1 MDEAEIER
9 FRQELLRLRTDLQAL
24 DKESEE
30 AEKPVELDQA
40 RVGRL
45 SRMDAMQGQQMARE
59 AARRRQYRLQMIE
72 GALRRM
78 DAGDYG
84 YCTQCG
90 EEIDIRRLE
99 FDPANPRCIK
109 CAE

>member
-84 YCTQCG
+84 CCTQCG

>member
-1 MDEAEIER
+1 MNAVRQKLETLREELESIAE
-9 FRQELLRLRTDLQAL
+9 TGDDSA
-24 DKESEE
+24 
-30 AEKPVELDQA
+30 AVVHLDQA
-40 RVGRL
+40 KVGRL

-59 AARRRQYRLQMIE
+59 AARRRQHRLRMIE

-84 YCTQCG
+84 YCTRCG

-99 FDPANPRCIK
+99 FDPANAICIK

>member
-1 MDEAEIER
+1 MDEAEIKR
-9 FRQELLRLRTDLQAL
+9 FRQKLLRLRTDLQAL
-24 DKESEE
+24 EESSAE
-30 AEKPVELDQA
+30 AGRPVELDQS

-59 AARRRQYRLQMIE
+59 AARRRQHRLRMIE

-78 DAGDYG
+78 DAGVYG

-90 EEIDIRRLE
+90 EEIDSRRLE
-99 FDPANPRCIK
+99 FDPATPRCIR
-109 CAE
+109 CAD